1 MSVASWCLLI
11 VTLVTTPAHGHGLPE
26 PDVVLGVVLA
36 RHLGAH
42 LVPGPEQ
49 T

>member
-11 VTLVTTPAHGHGLPE
+11 VTLESAHGHGLPE